1 MFVLHGM
8 MTNLDFQR
16 TLWYS
21 LPVATK
27 VVDKIKQQRNKDVI
41 QNELR
46 TKATEF
52 RRNLIEKVSF

>member
-27 VVDKIKQQRNKDVI
+27 VVDKIKQQRNKDVNE
-41 QNELR
+41 NELR

-52 RRNLIEKVSF
+52 